1 MKTVKILGSGCPKC
15 KEVEAIVTKVLNE
28 NDIKAEV
35 IKVQDIMQIM
45 QYNVISTPVIVVDEE
60 VKIIGK
66 IPSPQEIL
74 EAIS

>member
-35 IKVQDIMQIM
+35 IKVQDIVQIM
-45 QYNVISTPVIVVDEE
+45 KYNVISTPVIVVDEE

-74 EAIS
+74 EAMS

>member
-15 KEVEAIVTKVLNE
+15 KEVEAIVTKVFNE